1 MLRTNFYCGQNSLD
15 LGKINLLVKIDSSV
29 INKNSDPVRKLFLL
43 PFPRLSTVGGG
54 SSSLLFLP
62 MFLLCPGAG
71 RALQGSI
78 CFSWGFPQTAALWGT
93 SSCSMFW
100 LSCSDICSGTWNTSS
115 YCDLGVPSADSC
127 SFCSLVF
134 VGLLVGC
141 FWCLVFFA
149 LPEYIFPEMLPACP
163 AAGPLVPAVSGL
175 LPQGPALQSL
185 CCQHL
190 ATRTPCKGIYKACSS
205 CHRNHCAALK
215 LTEVRQWAGCGLL
228 GCIKDACLQ
237 SPHPECDLLN
247 RMETNPKLL
256 EIKLKVVFTKEALC
270 VFPSSLT
277 KWKKEK
283 GLSKKMT

>member
-134 VGLLVGC
+134 VGLLLVVFGVC
-141 FWCLVFFA
+141 FFF
-149 LPEYIFPEMLPACP
+149 
-163 AAGPLVPAVSGL
+163 
-175 LPQGPALQSL
+175 
-185 CCQHL
+185 
-190 ATRTPCKGIYKACSS
+190 CSS
-205 CHRNHCAALK
+205 
-215 LTEVRQWAGCGLL
+215 
-228 GCIKDACLQ
+228 
-237 SPHPECDLLN
+237 
-247 RMETNPKLL
+247 
-256 EIKLKVVFTKEALC
+256 
-270 VFPSSLT
+270 
-277 KWKKEK
+277 
-283 GLSKKMT
+283 